1 MATFIKE
8 DLCIGCEACLGA
20 CPFPGAISIEDSK
33 AIITDL
39 CTGCGACEESC
50 PVKAIVIDRV
60 KDVNAHDLSK
70 YSGVWIFVE
79 QRDGVAANV
88 SYEILSEGR
97 KLADELGTYVGAVI
111 IGDKIDHLAK
121 QAFSYGA
128 DKAFVVQTEVL
139 KDYRTD
145 SYSRVMINLIDAFK
159 PEIVLFGATNN
170 GRDFA
175 ARIAVKLNTGLTADC
190 TGLAI
195 NLESKLLEQ
204 TRPAFGGNIM
214 ATILCPSRRPQMA
227 TVRPNVMK
235 KAVADLSRVGEIV
248 HVECH
253 IREEEI
259 RTKIIEVIKDTT
271 ITVNLT
277 DADIIVSGG
286 RGLGNPEGFKL
297 IEELAGV
304 VGGAVGASRAT
315 VDAGWI
321 PHSHQVGQTGKTVS
335 PKIYIACGISG
346 AIQHLAGMQSSDII
360 IAINKDPDASIFNV
374 ATYGIVGDLYEVL
387 PILIDEFK
395 NLKLDRMEKVS

>member
-1 MATFIKE
+1 VGTFIKE
-8 DLCIGCEACLGA
+8 DLCIGCEVCLGA
-20 CPFPGAISIEDSK
+20 CPFPGAIVMENDK
-33 AIITDL
+33 ARITDL

-50 PVKAIVIDRV
+50 PVQAIHIERV
-60 KDVNAHDLSK
+60 TDENAHDISK
-70 YSGVWIFVE
+70 YNGVWIFVE

-97 KLADELGTYVGAVI
+97 KLANELGTYVGAVI
-111 IGDKIDHLAK
+111 IGDNVEHLAK

-128 DKAFVVQTEVL
+128 DKAFIVQSAVL
-139 KDYRTD
+139 KNYRTD
-145 SYSRVMINLIDAFK
+145 SYARVMIDLIDSFK

-195 NLESKLLEQ
+195 NPESRFLEQ

-214 ATILCPSRRPQMA
+214 ATILCPTRRPQMA

-235 KAVADLSRVGEIV
+235 KSDADQNREGEII
-248 HVECH
+248 HIECR
-253 IREEEI
+253 IKEVDI
-259 RTKIIEVIKDTT
+259 RTQILEVIKDTT

-277 DADIIVSGG
+277 DADIIISGG
-286 RGLGNPEGFKL
+286 RGLGSPEGFKL
-297 IEELAGV
+297 IEELADV

-395 NLKLDRMEKVS
+395 QLKMDRIEKVS